1 MSVFNVQIEAGNPDT
16 GQKMAS
22 PLEALVDTGSELTW
36 LPAAVLREI
45 GVMPHRKRTVLDAAK
60 QRVQREVGHVMLY
73 SHGRKTEDEVVFA
86 EPGDRVVIGA
96 RTLEG
101 FGVTMDN
108 KKRRFVSI
116 MSLKP
121 LWQDELVKAA

>member
-1 MSVFNVQIEAGNPDT
+1 MSVFDIQIVAGNPDM
-16 GQKMAS
+16 GQTKAS
-22 PLEALVDTGSELTW
+22 PLVALVDTGSELTW

-45 GVMPHRKRTVLDAAK
+45 GVIPRRKRVVLDAAK
-60 QRVQREVGHVMLY
+60 QRVQREVGHVILY

-86 EPGDRVVIGA
+86 EPGDRVVVGR

-101 FGVTMDN
+101 FGVTMDDR
-108 KKRRFVSI
+108 KHRFVSI

-121 LWQDELVKAA
+121 LWQGDLPKAA